1 MKTLNERDNKM
12 CLYVSIIVMLAF
24 GLMFVN
30 TIFADNFTAD
40 FETGDLT
47 GWTNTGD
54 AFDFQPTKG
63 DNPTARDRG
72 QPSQHQGDWWIGGY
86 EKYQEKTGQT
96 AGDIQG
102 DGPQGT
108 LTSTEFKIVGEKINF
123 LIGGGTHPTS
133 DSSGA
138 TAVVLLVNDKVVR
151 ESTGKNTE
159 TMSREEWD
167 VSDLNGQMAQL
178 QIIDE
183 NPGGWGHINA
193 DDFNQVDAAGN
204 RIPFTSTG
212 VGVDLRGKLAI
223 SWGALKTSY

>member
-1 MKTLNERDNKM
+1 MKPLNKRDNKM
-12 CLYVSIIVMLAF
+12 RLSVSIIVILAW
-24 GLMFVN
+24 GLMFIN
-30 TIFADNFTAD
+30 TISADNFTAD

-47 GWTNTGD
+47 GWTKTGD

-63 DNPTARDRG
+63 DNPTARNRG
-72 QPSQHQGDWWIGGY
+72 QASQHQGDWWIGGY
-86 EKYQEKTGQT
+86 EKYQGKSGQK

-102 DGPQGT
+102 DGPKGT
-108 LTSTEFKIVGEKINF
+108 LTSAEFKIVGEKINF

-133 DSSGA
+133 DAAGA
-138 TAVVLLVNDKVVR
+138 TVVVLLVNGKTVR

-167 VSDLNGQMAQL
+167 VSDLKGQMAQIK
-178 QIIDE
+178 IIDE

-204 RIPFTSTG
+204 KIPFTSTG
-212 VGVDLRGKLAI
+212 VSVDLRGKLAT

>member
-1 MKTLNERDNKM
+1 MRRRPVKERR
-12 CLYVSIIVMLAF
+12 
-24 GLMFVN
+24 
-30 TIFADNFTAD
+30 
-40 FETGDLT
+40 E
-47 GWTNTGD
+47 
-54 AFDFQPTKG
+54 
-63 DNPTARDRG
+63 RG
-72 QPSQHQGDWWIGGY
+72 RPLRVQG
-86 EKYQEKTGQT
+86 KAGQT

-108 LTSTEFKIVGEKINF
+108 LTSAEFKIVGEKINF

-138 TAVVLLVNDKVVR
+138 TAIVLLVNDKVVR
-151 ESTGKNTE
+151 ESTGQNTE
-159 TMSREEWD
+159 TMSRDEWD
-167 VSDLNGQMAQL
+167 VSDLNGQMAQI

-193 DDFNQVDAAGN
+193 DDFNQIDAAGN

-212 VGVDLRGKLAI
+212 VGVELRGKLAT